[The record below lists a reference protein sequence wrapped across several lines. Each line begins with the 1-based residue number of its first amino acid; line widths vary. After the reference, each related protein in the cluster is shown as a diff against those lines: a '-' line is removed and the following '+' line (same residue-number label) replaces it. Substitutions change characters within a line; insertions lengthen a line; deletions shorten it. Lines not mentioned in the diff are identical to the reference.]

1 MADGS
6 IKIAKENHLDFL
18 QDLHLRGISL
28 DEEKMKLLYESGRVD
43 KPNSD
48 FKHPRK
54 KFPKRPVDTSVK
66 SESEIESD
74 DFLDIIR
81 GEAPDEEV
89 KVVSEEERSEM
100 EEKAVYIGQKTINK
114 EDWMPDSVIEHKKA
128 FVEWIDSI
136 NFGNVD
142 YTKDYEGMAYYKKF
156 YLYKQQADQWL
167 AENKN
172 INNCRTREERREYI
186 NEEFRRCDENSVYY
200 LNRYVVLKE
209 GNLVSGTM
217 RYEAQAA
224 HYIICYIFDCGY
236 SFYLGKPRQI
246 AATST
251 LGALGKKKIIFNKN
265 MFLKMIAQDKDKVQE
280 IFDDKIKYPF
290 GELPMWMKPS
300 VFNDRDNI
308 LTLKKKSEKKGTKKG
323 LHSKLQVVAPSV
335 AAINGGSPN
344 IVFIDEAGYIPIL
357 GKMVREGRPTMFM
370 RDPITKKLIMKRQLC
385 VWGCVCAGTKVWD
398 NYGNLTNIEDLVPEN
413 GILGYNGE
421 GISKEEIIYW
431 QPPKEKNCYRITTNT
446 GRFLECSDDHPILWS
461 HTRFG
466 ITPRKF
472 GRKFFKQTKFVEA
485 KDIKPGDQVATIES
499 VPIYGDKKM
508 WEPRVVGWLIGDGT
522 YGIDS
527 SPVLSNCDSEINHY
541 IESNFKTKEQLR
553 YTTKDGRVYKETRI
567 SEICQKL
574 REIGIYGQ
582 TKNNKRLPVNIQSYS
597 KSDICELIGGIFDTD
612 GCVHYTKDSRYI
624 DLTSSCYELLNE
636 VRFLLQ
642 KIGIHS
648 NIKKIKAKPEP
659 GSKDKNDWYVLYVS
673 DKKSILCFYEN
684 IKFFIKYKQERM
696 LLVLDNLKHTKSR
709 VSRNSNG
716 LRFEKVIKVEYIGQK
731 PVYNLTAGTTH
742 TYIANG
748 IVTHNTGGEMD
759 KGGKSYEDDYMN
771 LIKSWKERKFES
783 GIIPI
788 FLNWTSRPG
797 ITREHFEKEKKAY
810 TTAGADSEDRLVQF
824 RQTYPT
830 IIEDMFLTSHKTLL
844 SVEFINRSIERI
856 QREPHE
862 MRSKYGFFEPVFDYN
877 SPSDE
882 NSDVGFKITDAIF
895 TECEEGDPRVSTIMF
910 MTPYR
915 NYIHRYYSGID
926 PVSSDNGFSL
936 MSNSIWD
943 NHFKTFACCVN
954 YRDSN
959 HKYTFLQNLLA
970 NLYYNA
976 SDRLKMIPTL
986 VEANIGQAFVDYAD
1000 YKGLI
1005 NSFVM
1010 RTELPQI
1017 LQGGQNI
1024 IGLDNR
1030 GNRNRVII
1038 NKMYELFSS
1047 FGDRIYIRE
1056 YFEQLRTFTC
1066 TTTTSG
1072 QDTWGTS
1079 DKRKYFDD
1087 MLFSG
1092 TFAYICSLCYDHL
1105 EPREIKSESDKYVIR
1120 YPLTRDRNG
1129 NLTRTAT
1136 KTKIY

>member
-1 MADGS
+1 MSDGS
-6 IKIAKENHLDFL
+6 GKIAKENHLDFL
-18 QDLHLRGISL
+18 HDLYTRGISL
-28 DEEKMKLLYESGRVD
+28 DEDKMKLLYDSGRVD

-54 KFPKRPVDTSVK
+54 KHHSIPLDFTVK
-66 SESEIESD
+66 SQSEIEAD
-74 DFLDIIR
+74 EFLDII
-81 GEAPDEEV
+81 GGNPPEENV
-89 KVVSEEERSEM
+89 LVLSEENRSEI
-100 EEKAVYIGQKTINK
+100 EEKAIYVGKKTINK

-142 YTKDYEGMAYYKKF
+142 YTKNYEGMSYYKKF

-172 INNCRTREERREYI
+172 INDCRTREERRDYI

-217 RYEAQAA
+217 KYEAQAA

-251 LGALGKKKIIFNKN
+251 LGALGKKKIIFNRN

-290 GELPMWMKPS
+290 GELPVWMKPS

-357 GKMVREGRPTMFM
+357 GKMIREGRPTMFM
-370 RDPITKKLIMKRQLC
+370 RDPVTRKLVMKRQLC
-385 VWGCVCAGTKVWD
+385 VWG
-398 NYGNLTNIEDLVPEN
+398 
-413 GILGYNGE
+413 
-421 GISKEEIIYW
+421 
-431 QPPKEKNCYRITTNT
+431 
-446 GRFLECSDDHPILWS
+446 
-461 HTRFG
+461 
-466 ITPRKF
+466 
-472 GRKFFKQTKFVEA
+472 
-485 KDIKPGDQVATIES
+485 
-499 VPIYGDKKM
+499 
-508 WEPRVVGWLIGDGT
+508 
-522 YGIDS
+522 
-527 SPVLSNCDSEINHY
+527 
-541 IESNFKTKEQLR
+541 
-553 YTTKDGRVYKETRI
+553 
-567 SEICQKL
+567 
-574 REIGIYGQ
+574 
-582 TKNNKRLPVNIQSYS
+582 
-597 KSDICELIGGIFDTD
+597 
-612 GCVHYTKDSRYI
+612 
-624 DLTSSCYELLNE
+624 
-636 VRFLLQ
+636 
-642 KIGIHS
+642 
-648 NIKKIKAKPEP
+648 
-659 GSKDKNDWYVLYVS
+659 
-673 DKKSILCFYEN
+673 
-684 IKFFIKYKQERM
+684 
-696 LLVLDNLKHTKSR
+696 
-709 VSRNSNG
+709 
-716 LRFEKVIKVEYIGQK
+716 
-731 PVYNLTAGTTH
+731 TAGET
-742 TYIANG
+742 
-748 IVTHNTGGEMD
+748 D
-759 KGGKSYEDDYMN
+759 KGGKAFEEEYMDI
-771 LIKSWKERKFES
+771 IKKWKARKFES
-783 GIIPI
+783 GIVPI

-797 ITREHFEKEKKAY
+797 ISKEHFEKEKKTYIAE
-810 TTAGADSEDRLVQF
+810 GADSEDRLVQF

-844 SVEFINRSIERI
+844 SIDFINRNIERI

-862 MRSKYGFFEPVFDYN
+862 MRPKYGFFEPVFDYD
-877 SPSDE
+877 SPADE
-882 NSDVGFKITDAIF
+882 NSDVGFKIVDAIF
-895 TECEEGDPRVSTIMF
+895 TECEEGDPRISTIMF

-915 NYIHRYYSGID
+915 NWINRYYSGVD
-926 PVSSDNGFSL
+926 PISSDNGFSL

-959 HKYTFLQNLLA
+959 HKYTFLQNILA
-970 NLYYNA
+970 NIFYNV

-986 VEANIGQAFVDYAD
+986 VEANIGQSFTDYAD
-1000 YKGLI
+1000 FKGLI
-1005 NSFVM
+1005 NSFVY

-1024 IGLDNR
+1024 IGIDNR

-1047 FGDRIYIRE
+1047 FGDRIYIKE

-1066 TTTTSG
+1066 TTTASG

-1092 TFAYICSLCYDHL
+1092 TFAYICSLCYEHL
-1105 EPREIKSESDKYVIR
+1105 EPKEIKSESDKYVIR
-1120 YPLTRDRNG
+1120 YPIVRDRNG
-1129 NLTRTAT
+1129 KLTRTAT